1 MVPCPCAPYGS
12 GVSNEKKKE
21 RKKENDDFQ
30 ILFLD
35 FYKAELKSDGILYI
49 QNIST
54 TTIPT
59 YVEITTA
66 ISDACIIIIYTKYHY
81 VYICR

>member
-1 MVPCPCAPYGS
+1 M
-12 GVSNEKKKE
+12 KKRKKE

-30 ILFLD
+30 IRFID

-59 YVEITTA
+59 YIEIATTV
-66 ISDACIIIIYTKYHY
+66 SDSCIIIIYMKYHY
-81 VYICR
+81 VYVCR